1 MRHVSAGE
9 DHIVL
14 LQSDGYVVACGANMF
29 EQSLIP
35 LLTEGMSYTQVSAG
49 ATHSVLLRSD
59 GSAVACGLNIS
70 GQCNIPPLDGLSY
83 IQVSA
88 GWNHT
93 VLLRS
98 DGTLL
103 VEGITRSNA
112 ASRVWQKEC
121 RTWRFQQVGIIQCF
135 CEAMAKL
142 LLVAKIILDNATFLR
157 QSLEFATRVIFL
169 SLEISSCSWILLM
182 K

>member
-70 GQCNIPPLDGLSY
+70 GQ
-83 IQVSA
+83 
-88 GWNHT
+88 
-93 VLLRS
+93 
-98 DGTLL
+98 
-103 VEGITRSNA
+103 
-112 ASRVWQKEC
+112 
-121 RTWRFQQVGIIQCF
+121 
-135 CEAMAKL
+135 
-142 LLVAKIILDNATFLR
+142 
-157 QSLEFATRVIFL
+157 
-169 SLEISSCSWILLM
+169 
-182 K
+182 